1 MSNNANR
8 GYGTILLAIIAAWF
22 AIAIAASAL
31 LVFRAGSKYA
41 FHPPLPV
48 GVAVTLPIALF
59 LVWLVTSDNFR
70 RFVLSLDPLKLT
82 LVQTWRNAGMT
93 FVVLS
98 MYGILPRVFALPAG
112 WGDVAIGVTAPF
124 VALYLARNANR
135 RKSFIAWQVFGIA
148 DLITAVTLG
157 VLSSPPPVGILGQGI
172 TTEAMTVLPLSIIP
186 TFAVP
191 LLLILHII
199 TIAQAVFGQSYVDG
213 EVSQARSAAQ
223 FG

>member
-8 GYGTILLAIIAAWF
+8 EYGTILLAIIVGWF

-31 LVFRAGSKYA
+31 LVFHAGSKYA
-41 FHPPLPV
+41 FHPPLPL
-48 GVAVTLPIALF
+48 GIAVTLPIALF
-59 LVWLVTSDNFR
+59 VVWFATSDRFR
-70 RFVLSLDPLKLT
+70 HFVLSLDPLKLT
-82 LVQTWRNAGMT
+82 LAQTWRIGGMT

-135 RKSFIAWQVFGIA
+135 RKSFIAWQVLGMA
-148 DLITAVTLG
+148 DLVTAVTLG
-157 VLSSPPPVGILGQGI
+157 VLSSPPPVGIMGQGI
-172 TTEAMTVLPLSIIP
+172 TTEAMTVLPLSMIP

-191 LLLILHII
+191 LLFILHVI
-199 TIAQAVFGQSYVDG
+199 TIAQAVGWQSYVDG
-213 EVSQARSAAQ
+213 EISRARSAAQ
-223 FG
+223 SG